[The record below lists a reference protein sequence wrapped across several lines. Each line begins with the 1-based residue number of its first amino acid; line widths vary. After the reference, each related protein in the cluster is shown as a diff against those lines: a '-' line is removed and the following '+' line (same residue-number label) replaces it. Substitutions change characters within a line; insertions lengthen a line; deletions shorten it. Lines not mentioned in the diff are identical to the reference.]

1 MMVNQHIEL
10 LVLDDWGLQ
19 LLSAEACRDPKI
31 LGFLS
36 LSERWAALF
45 HSRVSGNLRQNL
57 DMNPAGSGARSPP
70 NLLKVNLYDPT
81 PQERENLA
89 ETSVVSLIP
98 RTVAAQFWFP
108 KWPLADTRDNR
119 CGRQPGSGG

>member
-19 LLSAEACRDPKI
+19 LLSAEACRD
-31 LGFLS
+31 L
-36 LSERWAALF
+36 
-45 HSRVSGNLRQNL
+45 
-57 DMNPAGSGARSPP
+57 
-70 NLLKVNLYDPT
+70 
-81 PQERENLA
+81 
-89 ETSVVSLIP
+89 ETLVVSLIP